1 VDEIFDFEI
10 AEFFS
15 RGNSF
20 TFPVFGSLRIKTYL
34 CGSKTK
40 YSCMTIQELK
50 RLRET
55 EDKVEFK
62 EAKRDFNFAGGS
74 HADPRERRRCVL
86 GYVVALANEGGG
98 YLVLGVRETT
108 PNEIVGTA
116 FAKGKTGEV
125 EDEIYKRLSIRVEI
139 EELFDDGKRVL
150 VFKIPARPVGS
161 PLNFEGVP
169 LMRIGD
175 SLHVMSNDE
184 LFRILLEREP
194 DFSATICEELTFEDF
209 DPEAIRLMKAG
220 YAQKQEN
227 PAFETLP
234 DSQVLT
240 DLGLIE
246 NGKYNHAALILL
258 GTRDALRKYL
268 PNAEVIIEYRL
279 DHSMISYTAR
289 KEFQE
294 SLFTAIDK
302 IWAYINQ
309 PASNPLLHVRHKF
322 TIYDIHAF
330 NEDVIREAVLNAVG
344 HRSWRD
350 LSSVVIKQYPDCI
363 NIINSGGFPNGVTK
377 DNILTVS
384 SQPRN
389 KRVMEVL
396 EKTGQVERAGQ
407 GVDKMFYNCLMEGK
421 PLPDYSHTDNY
432 QVDLCLRAEIVDEA
446 FYLFLKEV
454 QYNRESKLN
463 VFDLLTLDKVR
474 QGISTDL
481 FEESVEKLQSEGLI
495 KSQSAA
501 DKKYVLS
508 NLYYEIAKQPAY
520 IKGYRARDL
529 QIVAGCFEKA
539 KEVYMKD
546 FAEVFDKL
554 LSRAQIKL
562 LVSKLETDKLLIKI
576 KAQKYTRY
584 ILNDK
589 KFDLHRNIYEQLI
602 GDLSE

>member
-1 VDEIFDFEI
+1 
-10 AEFFS
+10 
-15 RGNSF
+15 
-20 TFPVFGSLRIKTYL
+20 
-34 CGSKTK
+34 
-40 YSCMTIQELK
+40 MTIQELK

-55 EDKVEFK
+55 EDKIEFK

-74 HADPRERRRCVL
+74 HVDPRERRRCVL

-116 FAKGKTGEV
+116 FADGKTGEV
-125 EDEIYKRLSIRVEI
+125 EDEIYKRLSVRVEI
-139 EELFDDGKRVL
+139 EELFDDNKRVL

-184 LFRILLEREP
+184 LFRVLSERAP
-194 DFSATICEELTFEDF
+194 DFSVTICDELTFEDL
-209 DPEAIRLMKAG
+209 DPEAIKLMKSG
-220 YAQKQEN
+220 YAKKQKN

-234 DSQVLT
+234 DLQVLN
-240 DLGLIE
+240 DLGLVK
-246 NGKYNHAALILL
+246 NGKINYAALILL
-258 GTRDALRKYL
+258 GKRDALREYL

-279 DHSMISYTAR
+279 NHSMIPYTAR

-309 PASNPLLHVRHKF
+309 PASNPLSHVRHKF
-322 TIYDIHAF
+322 TIYDIPAF

-344 HRSWRD
+344 HRLWRD
-350 LSSVVIKQYPDCI
+350 LGSVVIKQYPDSI

-377 DNILTVS
+377 DNILMVN

-396 EKTGQVERAGQ
+396 EKTGLVERAGQ
-407 GVDKMFYNCLMEGK
+407 GVDKMYYNCLMEGK

-446 FYLFLKEV
+446 FYIFVNEI
-454 QYNRESKLN
+454 QDHRTDKLN

-481 FEESVEKLQSEGLI
+481 LEESVEKLQREGLI

-501 DKKYVLS
+501 DKKYVLGD
-508 NLYYEIAKQPAY
+508 LYYEITKQPAY
-520 IKGYRARDL
+520 IKEYRVRDL
-529 QIVAGCFEKA
+529 QIIAGCFEKA
-539 KEVYMKD
+539 KEVSMKD
-546 FAEVFDKL
+546 FVVAFGSLLTREQIRYLVAKMEEDNLILKRGNGRWTYYYVNRQININQNIFEQFAKL
-554 LSRAQIKL
+554 LPQ
-562 LVSKLETDKLLIKI
+562 T
-576 KAQKYTRY
+576 
-584 ILNDK
+584 
-589 KFDLHRNIYEQLI
+589 
-602 GDLSE
+602 